1 MMRARCLTVISIV
14 LCVSA
19 CAPVLVK
26 SFRHPGADL
35 SRYRTYAWAA
45 DAPHSTGDAR
55 LDSNPFVDGAARRAI
70 NRALAS
76 RGLEESA
83 AAPQLTLRY
92 FISITQKLDLAG
104 VDSTYLT
111 CEECSPSVYDAGTMV
126 IDVFD
131 TDTRA
136 LLWRGWAEGT
146 FDRVIDNQR
155 ALEQRIDEVV
165 AKIMAR
171 YPPG

>member
-1 MMRARCLTVISIV
+1 
-14 LCVSA
+14 
-19 CAPVLVK
+19 
-26 SFRHPGADL
+26 
-35 SRYRTYAWAA
+35 
-45 DAPHSTGDAR
+45 
-55 LDSNPFVDGAARRAI
+55 
-70 NRALAS
+70 
-76 RGLEESA
+76 
-83 AAPQLTLRY
+83 
-92 FISITQKLDLAG
+92 
-104 VDSTYLT
+104 
-111 CEECSPSVYDAGTMV
+111 VYDAGTMV